1 MNSANIFRKA
11 LLTTSIGVW
20 SFVTAIN
27 AHASSTTTPIKHVI
41 VVVGE
46 NHTFDNVFGGYR
58 PTNGQEIDNLLS
70 KHIIRADGLP
80 GPNFSA
86 AVQHTA
92 DPAGVYSIDPARTG
106 TYAHLKQPDTTYAE
120 GQPQGVPDARF
131 PTNLANGPFQ
141 LTRYVA
147 DDAYTGDPVHRFF
160 QMWQEVGH
168 GATDL
173 FVWVAQTVG
182 VGVHTSGNFV
192 DNTHQG
198 GVAMGFYNMS
208 TGDLPLLA
216 EMAHQYAISDNYHQA
231 IMGGTGANFLAIASG
246 DAAFYNDNGNPV
258 CPPTAVSTTV
268 NGVPTLVSQVE
279 NPIPSAVSGN
289 PNWYQEDGYSGGSY
303 VNCADTA
310 QPGVKAIRN
319 YLESKHVPAN
329 CADGHYYL
337 VNNYGLGYT
346 ANGGLV
352 DRNAKPFTLPPQP
365 ASLPTIADALSDAGV
380 SWKWYIGARG
390 NGANP
395 GADYCGICDP
405 LTAFTS
411 VMTNPSKL
419 ANLQDVNVLYNDVA
433 KGTLPEVAFVR
444 PPEAMAGHPANS
456 EIAAYQNY
464 VTDLINMVHNNP
476 ELWNS
481 TAIILT
487 MDEGGGYFDSGYV
500 QPVDFFGDGTRI
512 PLIVVSPY
520 AKQGHVDHTYNDHV
534 SILKFIEHNWGLKPL
549 SKRSR
554 DNLPNPIQVSGKY
567 EPQNSPAIG
576 DLMSLFDFSRFRAN
590 APSIKLPKPVP
601 IAYHDRD
608 DDGWRDDNDK

>member
-1 MNSANIFRKA
+1 MNPTHFFRKT
-11 LLTTSIGVW
+11 LLSVSIGAGCLAL
-20 SFVTAIN
+20 AIN
-27 AHASSTTTPIKHVI
+27 ANATSTTTPIKHVI

-58 PTNGQEIDNLLS
+58 PTPGQEIDNLLS
-70 KHIIRADGLP
+70 KRIIRADGMP
-80 GPNFSA
+80 GPNFAA

-92 DPAGVYSIDPARTG
+92 DPAGVYSLDPTRTG
-106 TYAHLKQPDTTYAE
+106 AYPQLKQPDTTYAE
-120 GQPQGVPDARF
+120 GQPQGVPDTRF
-131 PTNLANGPFQ
+131 PTDLANGPFQ
-141 LTRYVA
+141 LTRYVP

-160 QMWQEVGH
+160 QMWQQVGH

-216 EMAHQYAISDNYHQA
+216 LMARNYAISDNYHQA
-231 IMGGTGANFLAIASG
+231 IMGGTGANFQAIATG
-246 DAAFYNDNGNPV
+246 DVAFYNDNGTPAS
-258 CPPTAVSTTV
+258 PLTAVSTSI
-268 NGVPTLVSQVE
+268 NGIPTTVSQIE
-279 NPIPSAVSGN
+279 NPVPVSVSGN
-289 PNWYQEDGYSGGSY
+289 LNWYQEDGYSGGSY
-303 VNCADTA
+303 VNCADTT
-310 QPGVKAIRN
+310 QPGVKVIRD
-319 YLESKHVPAN
+319 YLDSKHVPAN

-337 VNNYGLGYT
+337 VNNYNLGYT
-346 ANGGLV
+346 ANGTLV
-352 DRNAKPFTLPPQP
+352 DRTAKPFTLPPQP
-365 ASLPTIADALSDAGV
+365 ETLPTIADALTSAGV
-380 SWKWYIGARG
+380 SWKWYIAARG

-405 LTAFTS
+405 LTAYTS
-411 VMTNPSKL
+411 VMTNPAKL
-419 ANLQDVNVLYNDVA
+419 ANLQDLNNLYSDVA
-433 KGTLPEVAFVR
+433 SNNLPAVAFVR
-444 PPEAMAGHPANS
+444 PPETMAGHPADS

-464 VTDLINMVHNNP
+464 VTDLVNMVHNNP
-476 ELWNS
+476 DLWNS

-534 SILKFIEHNWGLKPL
+534 SIMKFIEHNWGLPPL
-549 SKRSR
+549 SNRSR
-554 DNLPNPIQVSGKY
+554 DNLPNPIQAAGKY
-567 EPQNSPAIG
+567 APQNSPAIG

-590 APSIKLPKPVP
+590 APSIKMPKPEP
-601 IAYHDRD
+601 IAFHDRD
-608 DDGWRDDNDK
+608 DDKWQ

>member
-1 MNSANIFRKA
+1 MNPAHLFRKT
-11 LLTTSIGVW
+11 LLSASIGL
-20 SFVTAIN
+20 SGLAIAIDATA
-27 AHASSTTTPIKHVI
+27 ASPSTPIKHVI

-58 PTNGQEIDNLLS
+58 PRAGQEIDNLLS
-70 KHIIRADGLP
+70 KHIIRTDGTP
-80 GPNFSA
+80 GPNFAA

-92 DPAGVYSIDPARTG
+92 DPAGVYSIDPGRTG
-106 TYAHLKQPDTTYAE
+106 TYQQLKQPDTTYAE
-120 GQPQGVPDARF
+120 GQPLGVPDSRF
-131 PTNLANGPFQ
+131 PANLANGPFQ
-141 LTRYVA
+141 LTRYVT

-160 QMWQEVGH
+160 QMWQQVGH

-182 VGVHTSGNFV
+182 VGVHTTGNFV

-216 EMAHQYAISDNYHQA
+216 EMARHYAISDNYHQA
-231 IMGGTGANFLAIASG
+231 IMGGTGANFLAIVSG
-246 DAAFYNDNGNPV
+246 DAAFYNESGTPAM
-258 CPPTAVSTTV
+258 PPTAVSTNV
-268 NGVPTLVSQVE
+268 NGVPTLVSQIE
-279 NPIPSAVSGN
+279 NPMPSAVSGN

-303 VNCADTA
+303 VNCADIN
-310 QPGVKAIRN
+310 QPGVKAIRD
-319 YLESKHVPAN
+319 YLDSKHVPAN

-337 VNNYGLGYT
+337 VNNYNLGYT
-346 ANGGLV
+346 ANGALI

-365 ASLPTIADALSDAGV
+365 ASLPNIADALTDAGV

-390 NGANP
+390 NGSNP

-411 VMTNPSKL
+411 VMTDPRKL
-419 ANLQDVNVLYNDVA
+419 ANLQDVGVLYSDIA
-433 KGTLPEVAFVR
+433 KNTLPEVAFVR
-444 PPEAMAGHPANS
+444 PPEAMAGHPADS
-456 EIAAYQNY
+456 EISAYQNY
-464 VTDLINMVHNNP
+464 VTDLVNMVHNNP
-476 ELWNS
+476 TLWNS

-487 MDEGGGYFDSGYV
+487 MDEGGGYYDSGYV

-549 SKRSR
+549 SNRSR
-554 DNLPNPIQVSGKY
+554 DNLPNPIQAYGKY

-590 APSIKLPKPVP
+590 APAITVAKPTPV
-601 IAYHDRD
+601 AQRD
-608 DDGWRDDNDK
+608 DD